1 MERYFGG
8 ALCYGPDIEDGFY
21 YDMWMG
27 KNTISSEG
35 DMPKLEKLYNQMM
48 KEKQPFQVQPTL
60 KVTFSRPIFRE
71 IFYDIL
77 HYM

>member
-27 KNTISSEG
+27 PQSVSSEA

-48 KEKQPFQVQPTL
+48 KEKQPFE
-60 KVTFSRPIFRE
+60 VT
-71 IFYDIL
+71 
-77 HYM
+77 

>member
-27 KNTISSEG
+27 PQSVSSEA

-48 KEKQPFQVQPTL
+48 KEKQPFEVIL
-60 KVTFSRPIFRE
+60 RSIPIIPNSFRNF
-71 IFYDIL
+71 I
-77 HYM
+77 